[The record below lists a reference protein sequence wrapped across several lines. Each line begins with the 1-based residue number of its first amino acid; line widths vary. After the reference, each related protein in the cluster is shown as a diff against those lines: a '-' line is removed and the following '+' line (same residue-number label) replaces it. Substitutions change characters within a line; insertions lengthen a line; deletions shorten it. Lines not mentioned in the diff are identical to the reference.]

1 MMYHERTVYASV
13 SVVETFETFEF
24 TKWRSWN
31 CELFPCLEE
40 SCVNVKVGGEFELI
54 IHGMHE
60 SAGNNGPSLW
70 LVVDKE

>member
-1 MMYHERTVYASV
+1 MMYHERTVYASA
-13 SVVETFETFEF
+13 SVVETFEY
-24 TKWRSWN
+24 TKWRLWN

-40 SCVNVKVGGEFELI
+40 SCVNVKVSSEFELI

-70 LVVDKE
+70 LAMDKE